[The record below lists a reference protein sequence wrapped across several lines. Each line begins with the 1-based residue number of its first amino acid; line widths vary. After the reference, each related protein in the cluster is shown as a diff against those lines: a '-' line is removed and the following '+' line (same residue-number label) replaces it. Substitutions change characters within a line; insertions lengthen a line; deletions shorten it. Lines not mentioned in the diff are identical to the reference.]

1 MVIMKK
7 GGERAR
13 VGIPEVLAEVGKLGR
28 QRDGFPTVPLVI
40 VPDND
45 LNAGKELS
53 RCRLEHAETQGLKP
67 DVRVVEILDW
77 RLDQQDLHNI
87 GETKGF

>member
-1 MVIMKK
+1 MKK
-7 GGERAR
+7 AGKGTGVRT
-13 VGIPEVLAEVGKLGR
+13 PEELAEVGKLGG
-28 QRDGFPTVPLVI
+28 QRDGFSPMSLVI

-45 LNAGKELS
+45 LNVGKKLPC
-53 RCRLEHAETQGLKP
+53 CRLEHAETQGLKP

-77 RLDQQDLHNI
+77 RLDKQDLHNI